1 VIALASALLLAVVP
15 TGAAASA
22 AGTITSVA
30 VASPAAPSAT
40 VASTAVASSASSSAA
55 KWPAWMT
62 VAPVVLSD
70 AARPRLVRL
79 RMPAAI
85 DPGPDATYPDLRLVD
100 DGGTETAYAFAADDE
115 GAAAGARAVAL
126 VDTGFVPGAYTQAV
140 LDLGD
145 ERALHD
151 EVALETPRATY
162 FERVSVDASD
172 DRATWRRVREGAVI
186 YRVAQ
191 DNGRGSAR
199 IAFPPTYSRW
209 LRVRIADPQ
218 APFALSGATVARG
231 NRPQPVLEPLPVA
244 ATPQTDPASHRQS
257 WTFAGRVALRPT
269 AVAFA
274 GGSGTYVRR
283 VTVASSDD
291 GTTWNDAGE
300 GTIARYARGGAQS
313 SFAFA
318 QATAPRWRVTVEN
331 GSDPPV
337 AGLRPTLLARP
348 RELLFRAAP
357 HRGYAL
363 LSGNPHAAAPQYD
376 LAAQLAHERARPDA
390 GATLGALAD
399 NPAYDDARPLLE
411 RFPWLLTTVLL
422 VIAGLMALLAVRTLR
437 ASKA

>member
-1 VIALASALLLAVVP
+1 VIALAAVVLALAP
-15 TGAAASA
+15 AGAV
-22 AGTITSVA
+22 TS
-30 VASPAAPSAT
+30 
-40 VASTAVASSASSSAA
+40 ASSAAA
-55 KWPAWMT
+55 KWPAWKI

-79 RMPAAI
+79 RLPAAI

-100 DGGTETAYAFAADDE
+100 DGGTETAYAFAGDDD

-145 ERALHD
+145 GRALHD
-151 EVALETPRATY
+151 EIALDTPRATY

-172 DRATWRRVREGAVI
+172 DRATWRRVREGALI

-199 IAFPPTYSRW
+199 IGFPPTYSRW

-218 APFALSGATVARG
+218 TPFALSGATVARG
-231 NRPQPVLEPLPVA
+231 NRPQPVLEPLFVDSA
-244 ATPQTDPASHRQS
+244 LRTDPATHRQS
-257 WTFAGRVALRPT
+257 WTFTGRVALRPT

-357 HRGYAL
+357 RRGYAL
-363 LSGNPHAAAPQYD
+363 LSGNPHAAAPRYD

-390 GATLGALAD
+390 SASAGAPAD
-399 NPAYDDARPLLE
+399 NPAYADARPLPE
-411 RFPWLLTTVLL
+411 RFPWLLTAVLL
-422 VIAGLMALLAVRTLR
+422 AVAGLMALLAVRTLR
-437 ASKA
+437 ASNA